1 MYPVYSD
8 PYRDLVDLINVLE
21 TKPRYIMVTEDECD
35 YLLDENRIQPID
47 EHFNAFEF
55 EHDNQTYVL
64 KVEKPR

>member
-1 MYPVYSD
+1 
-8 PYRDLVDLINVLE
+8 
-21 TKPRYIMVTEDECD
+21 MVTEDECD